1 MNTINHSS
9 NASPRKKF
17 TQYIHRFAVYGI
29 LVFCGIAIGVL
40 TLSYLNKQDEKQR
53 LKAAQDEMQQLFRKF
68 SAEAELQLTRLP
80 PMFDTL
86 SEEIEATKKAESPTD
101 FKIGAYKA
109 QHKRIMNILK
119 QIDVLLEKMSTDAVQ
134 IIEKHKVTK
143 PQIIANEQI
152 EKLAELRRLWQ
163 EAYNNAQ
170 LLQVQIEMAEYY
182 KNQLELAEARA
193 ANKALLEEAKRI
205 AQQTESATKQQLEL
219 LKKTEN
225 DIIQITKLEAE
236 KSAAQAR
243 CDLLKTAL
251 QLTARQQEQPVYY
264 PQPVYPYPVCYPYPA
279 WDDPFYRNYN
289 APLVIGRSWSSK
301 VIGDRLGGSPTITP
315 AYRLYPATF
324 PPRYYW

>member
-1 MNTINHSS
+1 MPPKKLPHYIN
-9 NASPRKKF
+9 RIV
-17 TQYIHRFAVYGI
+17 TYGI
-29 LVFCGIAIGVL
+29 LVICGIAIGAL
-40 TLSYLNKQDEKQR
+40 TINYLNKQDEKQR
-53 LKAAQDEMQQLFRKF
+53 LKTAQAEVHQLFNKF
-68 SAEAELQLTRLP
+68 SAEAESQLSRLP
-80 PMFDTL
+80 PMIDTL

-119 QIDVLLEKMSTDAVQ
+119 QIDVLLEKMSTDAARIV
-134 IIEKHKVTK
+134 EKHKVTK
-143 PQIIANEQI
+143 PELIANEQI
-152 EKLAELRRLWQ
+152 DKLVELRRLWQ

-182 KNQLELAEARA
+182 RNQLELAEARA

-205 AQQTESATKQQLEL
+205 AQQAESATKQQMEL
-219 LKKTEN
+219 FKKTQN
-225 DIIQITKLEAE
+225 DVIQRAKLEAE

-243 CDLLKTAL
+243 GDILKTAL

-264 PQPVYPYPVCYPYPA
+264 PQPVYPYPVYYPYPA
-279 WDDPFYRNYN
+279 WDDPFYWNYN

-301 VIGDRLGGSPTITP
+301 VIGDRLGGSSTITP
-315 AYRLYPATF
+315 AYRLYPATA